1 MKLIPMIDF
10 VLEQRNDPM
19 QTYKEAFWK
28 ITRYAD
34 FLKQPLKL
42 GMFVPTDLEGNVLEE
57 PKHKDYKN
65 EEGGNN
71 ELYRFNL
78 EQYKQAK
85 QRVLF
90 KGWFFDGDDEII
102 SFRLNEGTVISLDL
116 EEADYLIEDLVTT
129 EEKSRQLTKTAIN
142 QIEL

>member
-1 MKLIPMIDF
+1 MIDF
-10 VLEQRNDPM
+10 VLQQRNDPM
-19 QTYKEAFWK
+19 QKYKEAFWK

-34 FLKQPLKL
+34 FLKQPLKK
-42 GMFVPTDLEGNVLEE
+42 GMFVPCDLDGNVLDE
-57 PKHKDYKN
+57 PIISEFLLDRFSKEPIKSKN
-65 EEGGNN
+65 IPEAYE
-71 ELYRFNL
+71 YR
-78 EQYKQAK
+78 KAK
-85 QRVLF
+85 ERVLF
-90 KGWFFDGDDEII
+90 KGWFWDADDEIV